1 MAASQR
7 SQIDPFH
14 VMEVMRAAEER
25 AVAGGEVLHLEVG
38 QPSTPAPTAALDAAR
53 RALDEQRLGYTP
65 AKGIP
70 ALRERI
76 ARRYAERHGVEVSPD
91 HIIVTVGASGGFSLA
106 FLSAFD
112 VGDRVAVSAPG
123 YPCYRNVL
131 EAFGIEAVVLPVDAS
146 TRFNLTPELLAE
158 HGPLDGVLVAS
169 PANPTGTILTPAEL
183 AALVDHCR
191 EHGIRI
197 IADEIYH
204 GITFTDEPV
213 QSLLEHDRTGIVLQS
228 FSKYWSMTGWRVGW
242 VVAPDDLVHP
252 MERLKQNLFIS
263 APTIGQVAALAALD
277 ADDEL
282 EANVARYAVN
292 RPIVLDG
299 LAGMGCS
306 TVAPA
311 DGAFYAYADI
321 SHLGRTASDL
331 CEAWLDELG
340 VAVTPGID
348 FDPVRGEDFIRIS
361 FSESTED
368 VAEAMRRLVGWVG
381 DA

>member
-1 MAASQR
+1 MAASRR

-25 AVAGGEVLHLEVG
+25 VMAGGEVLHLEVG
-38 QPSTPAPTAALDAAR
+38 QPSTPAPAAAIEAAKQALDA
-53 RALDEQRLGYTP
+53 ERLGYTP

-70 ALRERI
+70 RLRERI
-76 ARRYAERHGVEVSPD
+76 ARRYADRHGVEVSPD
-91 HIIVTVGASGGFSLA
+91 HVIVTVGASGGFSLA

-131 EAFGIEAVVLPVDAS
+131 EAFGIEAVVIPVDAS
-146 TRFNLTPELLAE
+146 TRFNLTPALLAE

-169 PANPTGTILTPAEL
+169 PANPTGTILTPREL
-183 AALVDHCR
+183 EALVGHCSA
-191 EHGIRI
+191 HGIRV

-204 GITFTDEPV
+204 GITFTDQPV
-213 QSLLEHDRTGIVLQS
+213 QSLLEHDRSGIVLQS

-242 VVAPDDLVHP
+242 VVAPDDLVQP

-277 ADDEL
+277 ADEEL
-282 EANVARYAVN
+282 EANVARYAAN
-292 RPIVLDG
+292 RPVVLGG
-299 LAGMGCS
+299 LAAMGCT

-321 SHLGRTASDL
+321 SHLGRTASSL
-331 CEAWLDELG
+331 CETWLDDLG

-348 FDPVRGEDFIRIS
+348 FDPLHGEDFIRIS

-368 VAEAMRRLVGWVG
+368 VTEAMRRLVGWVG
-381 DA
+381 DR